1 MKKIHFSVGN
11 VLPKVAQV
19 AQLVNQKNTI
29 PILENVMLQSYNGQF
44 LNITASDGETWLL
57 VSTKVELI
65 EDNIEYCVNAQR
77 LNTALKSL
85 GSNEEVVAEFNEQN
99 HIAKFIYS
107 SGNFELPFLDAV
119 NFPNPS
125 PTSQTEE
132 NTFAIELESKRLF
145 NGISLTEFATDNDSL
160 HPQFNGIHVDF
171 VNNEEKNVTQII
183 FVSTDTRKLVR
194 YTQDL
199 NSRYDEFNGKGFTL
213 PKKAALTI
221 IQILSNQE
229 KEQSCA
235 ITFNDRNFVIQTDS
249 SKLSTRL
256 IAGNFPNYNL
266 VIPTNYDKK
275 AIVGRDSLIGALK
288 RVMAFA
294 NQKTLMATLTFD
306 DNHIVLDTKDIDY
319 NTSAQEIIDCTYYGE
334 PIAIGFPCN
343 GLIDVVR
350 NVRNESVQIKM
361 IDSTKAGMII
371 PSEEPD
377 DEEYVSIQMPMQI
390 W

>member
-65 EDNIEYCVNAQR
+65 EENIEYCVNAQR

-125 PTSQTEE
+125 TTSQTKE

-229 KEQSCA
+229 NEQSCA

-371 PSEEPD
+371 PSEELD

>member
-65 EDNIEYCVNAQR
+65 EDNIEYCVNALR

-171 VNNEEKNVTQII
+171 VNNEEKNV
-183 FVSTDTRKLVR
+183 
-194 YTQDL
+194 
-199 NSRYDEFNGKGFTL
+199 
-213 PKKAALTI
+213 
-221 IQILSNQE
+221 
-229 KEQSCA
+229 
-235 ITFNDRNFVIQTDS
+235 
-249 SKLSTRL
+249 KLSSLVLTQ
-256 IAGNFPNYNL
+256 GNL
-266 VIPTNYDKK
+266 YDT
-275 AIVGRDSLIGALK
+275 LK
-288 RVMAFA
+288 
-294 NQKTLMATLTFD
+294 T
-306 DNHIVLDTKDIDY
+306 
-319 NTSAQEIIDCTYYGE
+319 
-334 PIAIGFPCN
+334 
-343 GLIDVVR
+343 
-350 NVRNESVQIKM
+350 
-361 IDSTKAGMII
+361 
-371 PSEEPD
+371 
-377 DEEYVSIQMPMQI
+377 
-390 W
+390 

>member
-85 GSNEEVVAEFNEQN
+85 GSNEKVVAEFNEQN

-107 SGNFELPFLDAV
+107 SGNFELPFLDGV

-125 PTSQTEE
+125 PTNQTEE

-334 PIAIGFPCN
+334 PIEIGFPCN

>member
-194 YTQDL
+194 FTQDL

-229 KEQSCA
+229 NEQSCA

-334 PIAIGFPCN
+334 PIEIGFPCN

>member
-107 SGNFELPFLDAV
+107 SGNFELPFLDGV
-119 NFPNPS
+119 NFPNHS

-229 KEQSCA
+229 NEQSCA

>member
-107 SGNFELPFLDAV
+107 SGNFELPFLDGV

-125 PTSQTEE
+125 QTSQTEE

>member
-107 SGNFELPFLDAV
+107 SGNFELPFLDGV

-229 KEQSCA
+229 NEQSCA

-334 PIAIGFPCN
+334 PIEIGFPCN